1 MQPMFILTRF
11 GKYGVLGL
19 CLKLLLV
26 ISFSPWDD
34 LGGRRGRCCEG
45 SSHRQ
50 SHTTGSSAQVP
61 IATVAQRACPVS
73 PARHAAPP
81 ADAQGGGI
89 WFYWAASCRT
99 LS

>member
-26 ISFSPWDD
+26 IRFSPWDD

-61 IATVAQRACPVS
+61 IATVAQTELVLSLPLDT
-73 PARHAAPP
+73 PP
-81 ADAQGGGI
+81 LRQTHKEVGSGSTGQHRVGR
-89 WFYWAASCRT
+89 S
-99 LS
+99 